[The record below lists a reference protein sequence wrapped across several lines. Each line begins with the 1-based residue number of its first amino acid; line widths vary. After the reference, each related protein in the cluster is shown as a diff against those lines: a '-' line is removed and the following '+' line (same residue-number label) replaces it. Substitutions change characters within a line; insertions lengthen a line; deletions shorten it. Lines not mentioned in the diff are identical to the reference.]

1 MKPATVER
9 PTPSPAAGP
18 TPGAPRP
25 PARPTAE
32 FAAVLADAAGPPSVH
47 GTLAEAESAGR
58 SARAA
63 RVTTVVGAGDRTK
76 ATTARAEAEL
86 GTDPTAD
93 IAEKSAE
100 ELRTRGE
107 LPRSGVDPA
116 MAPQAPAAARV
127 PERAAEP
134 RHPDGG
140 DAKPVLDGKMDGN
153 RTPDR
158 HAQGTTNESEQE
170 PGGLQGKTG
179 ADGAGVPHPGPS
191 SPAGERRAGTPATAM
206 PAMHGG
212 GTAVERSA
220 PAGFSKA
227 SAADGLT
234 APTPAR
240 GGVRDALK
248 PLLEQGRPGAESREA
263 AQVVAQ
269 AARGLAA
276 ALRSGDDTVTLRLNP
291 GDLGQLTVEVS
302 MGDEGIT
309 ARFQPTTDAAHRLL
323 SGSVE
328 DLRAALE
335 ARGLRVERVEIGPQP
350 VVQDAVPEGRA
361 ADSGTGAT
369 TGRESREHSGSHPEG
384 GWGDRGRGEGGVAAG
399 AGDEPIWAAGVA
411 ASPITL
417 VSDGRAGY
425 RLRLDATA

>member
-1 MKPATVER
+1 
-9 PTPSPAAGP
+9 
-18 TPGAPRP
+18 
-25 PARPTAE
+25 
-32 FAAVLADAAGPPSVH
+32 
-47 GTLAEAESAGR
+47 
-58 SARAA
+58 
-63 RVTTVVGAGDRTK
+63 
-76 ATTARAEAEL
+76 
-86 GTDPTAD
+86 
-93 IAEKSAE
+93 
-100 ELRTRGE
+100 
-107 LPRSGVDPA
+107 
-116 MAPQAPAAARV
+116 
-127 PERAAEP
+127 
-134 RHPDGG
+134 
-140 DAKPVLDGKMDGN
+140 
-153 RTPDR
+153 
-158 HAQGTTNESEQE
+158 
-170 PGGLQGKTG
+170 
-179 ADGAGVPHPGPS
+179 
-191 SPAGERRAGTPATAM
+191 
-206 PAMHGG
+206 MHGG